1 MRMHSYIKEKKVD
14 VIKLYHNIRGSF
26 MRQYFMKKMYVRVV
40 VVLITSLSL
49 FMDGSMCFAASTV
62 GLSCKNDKRACWIS
76 FLDMETYLKDLD
88 EQEFRLK
95 VDEMYEHIANNNM
108 NTVLVHVRA
117 FGDAIYPSEY
127 FPQAEYMTTY
137 RKIPDYDP
145 LAIMISMAHEKNLK
159 FEAWVNPYRLSKNN
173 ETTIS
178 YKNTEF
184 YDQYKD
190 FIIEYTN
197 SDGET
202 ALSLDPARP
211 ETVQLIT
218 NGVGEILENYDVDGI
233 HFDDYFYMPG
243 MADSLDT
250 ETKKLYV
257 NQMVS
262 SVYQT
267 VKQYDEDCQFGI
279 SPAGNTDSA
288 RSQGADIDTWL
299 SVPGYVDYIMPQI
312 YWSDEY
318 MIDGG
323 VVTLYSDRCREWQ
336 SINALDIPIY
346 VGLALYRVGEES
358 SVDLGWAHSDQNLES
373 QYRIACELGY
383 DGYALFRYA
392 WLEDSVAVGELSAL
406 SDYVGTI
413 PDGFENV
420 RKDEKDNEIKPDIYY
435 YEPDSFVSYSV
446 CDAINGWQ
454 PAETDGTFRG
464 DGAGTIQGIR
474 ISLGTRA
481 GVGAIRYRTYVD
493 GSGWQ
498 NWSENGVANGNGADI
513 RAVQI
518 VLDETM
524 CADYDVFYRV
534 YYDKTGWLTWTRNGG
549 TGGILEY
556 KAPIRKIQILL
567 LPQGEFINCYNYSI
581 NMW

>member
-1 MRMHSYIKEKKVD
+1 MCKEFFIKKTCAGVMICLIVLFSFLMNNLSYAV
-14 VIKLYHNIRGSF
+14 
-26 MRQYFMKKMYVRVV
+26 
-40 VVLITSLSL
+40 
-49 FMDGSMCFAASTV
+49 AAADDLV
-62 GLSCKNDKRACWIS
+62 CKNDKRACWIS
-76 FLDMETYLKDLD
+76 FLDMESYLKDLN
-88 EQEFRLK
+88 EQEFRRK
-95 VDEMYEHIANNNM
+95 IEEMYGYIADNNM

-145 LAIMISMAHEKNLK
+145 LSIMISMAHEKNLK
-159 FEAWVNPYRLSKNN
+159 IEAWINPYRLAKDDA
-173 ETTIS
+173 TTVS
-178 YKNTEF
+178 YKNTEY
-184 YDQYKD
+184 YDRYKS

-202 ALSLDPARP
+202 ALSLDPSRQ

-218 NGVGEILENYDVDGI
+218 DGVKEILENYDVDGI

-250 ETKKLYV
+250 ATKKSYV

-267 VKQYDEDCQFGI
+267 VKQYDGACQFGI
-279 SPAGNTDSA
+279 SPAGNMESA

-318 MIDGG
+318 MTDSGI
-323 VVTLYSDRCREWQ
+323 VNLYSDRCREWQ
-336 SINALDIPIY
+336 SVNMLDIPIY
-346 VGLALYRVGEES
+346 AGLALYRVGEES
-358 SVDLGWAHSDQNLES
+358 AVDLGWSHSDCNLET
-373 QYRIACELGY
+373 QYRTAYEFGY

-392 WLEDSVAVGELSAL
+392 WLEETAARKELDAL
-406 SDYVGTI
+406 RSYVEEL
-413 PDGFENV
+413 PDGFEGV
-420 RKDEKDNEIKPDIYY
+420 IGDEGDGETEPEYY

-446 CDAINGWQ
+446 CDSINGWQ
-454 PAETDGTFRG
+454 PAETDGTYPA
-464 DGAGTIQGIR
+464 DGVGTIQAIR
-474 ISLGTRA
+474 ISLGNRA
-481 GVGAIRYRTYVD
+481 GQGTIRYRTYVE
-493 GSGWQ
+493 GAGWQ
-498 NWSENGVANGNGADI
+498 SWSENGAACSDGADI

-518 VLDETM
+518 VLDG
-524 CADYDVFYRV
+524 AIKANYDVFYRV
-534 YYDKTGWLTWTRNGG
+534 YYDETGWLAWTRNGG

-556 KAPIRKIQILL
+556 KVPIRKIQILL
-567 LPQGEFINCYNYSI
+567 LPHGEFAECYNYSI

>member
-1 MRMHSYIKEKKVD
+1 MCKGFFIKKTCAGVMICLLVFFSFFMNDSSY
-14 VIKLYHNIRGSF
+14 
-26 MRQYFMKKMYVRVV
+26 
-40 VVLITSLSL
+40 
-49 FMDGSMCFAASTV
+49 AAAAADDLV
-62 GLSCKNDKRACWIS
+62 CKNDKRACWIS
-76 FLDMETYLKDLD
+76 FLDMESYLKDLN
-88 EQEFRLK
+88 EQEFRCK
-95 VDEMYEHIANNNM
+95 IEEMYGYITDNSM

-137 RKIPDYDP
+137 RRIPDYDP
-145 LAIMISMAHEKNLK
+145 LSIMISMAHEKNLK
-159 FEAWVNPYRLSKNN
+159 IEAWINPYRLAKDDA
-173 ETTIS
+173 TTVS
-178 YKNTEF
+178 YKNTEY
-184 YDQYKD
+184 YDRYKS

-202 ALSLDPARP
+202 ALSLDPSCQ

-218 NGVGEILENYDVDGI
+218 DGVKEILENYDVDGI

-250 ETKKLYV
+250 ATKQSYV

-267 VKQYDEDCQFGI
+267 VKQCDGTCQFGI
-279 SPAGNTDSA
+279 SPAGNMESV

-318 MIDGG
+318 MTDSGI
-323 VVTLYSDRCREWQ
+323 VSLYSDRCREWQ
-336 SINALDIPIY
+336 AVNMLDIPIY
-346 VGLALYRVGEES
+346 AGLALYRVGEES
-358 SVDLGWAHSDQNLES
+358 AVDLGWSHSDRNLET
-373 QYRIACELGY
+373 QCRTAYEFGY

-392 WLEDSVAVGELSAL
+392 WLEETAARKELDAL
-406 SDYVGTI
+406 QSYI
-413 PDGFENV
+413 KELPDGFEGV
-420 RKDEKDNEIKPDIYY
+420 PADEGDEGTEPEYY

-446 CDAINGWQ
+446 CDSVNGWQ
-454 PAETDGTFRG
+454 TAETDGSYPA
-464 DGAGTIQGIR
+464 DGVGTIQAIR
-474 ISLGTRA
+474 ISLGNRA
-481 GVGAIRYRTYVD
+481 GQGTIRYRTYAE
-493 GSGWQ
+493 GAGWQ
-498 NWSENGVANGNGADI
+498 SWSENGAACGDGADI

-518 VLDETM
+518 VLDG
-524 CADYDVFYRV
+524 AVKSDYDVFYRA
-534 YYDKTGWLTWTRNGG
+534 YYDKTGWLAWTRNGG

-556 KAPIRKIQILL
+556 RAPIRKLQILL
-567 LPQGEFINCYNYSI
+567 LPHGEFAECYSYSI

>member
-1 MRMHSYIKEKKVD
+1 MYHNRRGCIMWCQRFFIKKTCVRVALCLIVLFSFFMHS
-14 VIKLYHNIRGSF
+14 
-26 MRQYFMKKMYVRVV
+26 
-40 VVLITSLSL
+40 SL
-49 FMDGSMCFAASTV
+49 FTVAAADNPA
-62 GLSCKNDKRACWIS
+62 CKNDKRACWIS
-76 FLDMETYLKDLD
+76 FLDMESCLKDLN
-88 EQEFRLK
+88 EQEFRRK
-95 VDEMYEHIANNNM
+95 VEEMYGYIADNNM

-127 FPQAEYMTTY
+127 FPQAEYMSTY

-145 LAIMISMAHEKNLK
+145 LSIMISMAHENNLK
-159 FEAWVNPYRLSKNN
+159 FEAWINPYRLAKDD
-173 ETTIS
+173 ETTVS

-184 YDQYKD
+184 YDRYSS

-202 ALSLDPARP
+202 ALSLDPSRQ

-218 NGVGEILENYDVDGI
+218 DGVQEILENYDVDGI

-243 MADSLDT
+243 MADNLDT
-250 ETKKLYV
+250 ATKMSYV

-267 VKQYDEDCQFGI
+267 VKQCDETCQFGI
-279 SPAGNTDSA
+279 SPAGNMENA

-318 MIDGG
+318 MTDRGI
-323 VVTLYSDRCREWQ
+323 VSLYSDRCREWQ
-336 SINALDIPIY
+336 SVNILDIPIY
-346 VGLALYRVGEES
+346 AGLALYRVGEES
-358 SVDLGWAHSDQNLES
+358 TIDLGWSHSDSNLET
-373 QYRIACELGY
+373 QYRTAYEFGY

-392 WLEDSVAVGELSAL
+392 WLEETAAQKELGAL
-406 SDYVGTI
+406 RSYVEEL
-413 PDGFENV
+413 PDGFEGV
-420 RKDEKDNEIKPDIYY
+420 SGDESGSEIKQEYY

-446 CDAINGWQ
+446 CDSADGWQ
-454 PAETDGTFRG
+454 PAETDGTYLS
-464 DGAGTIQGIR
+464 DSAGTIQAMR
-474 ISLGTRA
+474 ISLGNRA
-481 GVGAIRYRTYVD
+481 GQGTIRYRTYMD
-493 GSGWQ
+493 GAGWQ
-498 NWSENGVANGNGADI
+498 SWSENGAASGDGADI

-518 VLDETM
+518 VLDG
-524 CADYDVFYRV
+524 AIKANYDVFYRV
-534 YYDKTGWLTWTRNGG
+534 YYDKTGWLAWTRNGG
-549 TGGILEY
+549 TGGIPEY

-567 LPQGEFINCYNYSI
+567 LPQGEFAGCYNYSI